1 MLANTTISAAVFTVA
16 DLDRTC
22 SYYRDRLGLTVERLT
37 SPEGDY
43 AIAQLAGNVLV
54 FFEGEPTTGNSP
66 IVVFGVEEGI
76 EAIATG
82 LAEQGVEFVVPLT
95 HAPDGGL
102 TADFADPDG
111 HVLSIHQPPAES

>member
-1 MLANTTISAAVFTVA
+1 MLSNTTISAAVFTVA

-22 SYYRDRLGLTVERLT
+22 SYYRDRLGLAVERLT

-43 AIAQLAGNVLV
+43 AMAPLAGNVLV

-66 IVVFGVEEGI
+66 IVVFGVDEGI
-76 EAIATG
+76 EAVAEG
-82 LAEQGVEFVVPLT
+82 LAAKGVEFVVPLT

-102 TADFADPDG
+102 TADFVDPDG
-111 HVLSIHQPPAES
+111 HVLSIHQPPADS